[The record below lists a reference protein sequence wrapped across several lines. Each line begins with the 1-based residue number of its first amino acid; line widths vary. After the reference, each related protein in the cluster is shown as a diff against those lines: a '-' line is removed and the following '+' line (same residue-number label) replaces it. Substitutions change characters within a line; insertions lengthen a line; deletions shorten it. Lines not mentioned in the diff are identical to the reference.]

1 MKSDRNFLT
10 SLFDPEF
17 VPTALK
23 VALVVGSLLFTIN
36 HSAALLKKQMT
47 RDRWIAGIL
56 TYVVPYVVNIH
67 GQFTS
72 RSRRS

>member
-1 MKSDRNFLT
+1 MKSDRNLLT

-17 VPTALK
+17 VLTALK
-23 VALVVGSLLFTIN
+23 VSLVVGSLLFVIN

-47 RDRWIAGIL
+47 RDRWISGIV
-56 TYVVPYVVNIH
+56 TYLVPYVVNIQ

>member
-1 MKSDRNFLT
+1 MKSTKDFLK

-17 VPTALK
+17 SPTALK
-23 VALVVGSLLFTIN
+23 VAGVVGSLLFAIN
-36 HSAALLKKQMT
+36 HGVALFNQQMT
-47 RDRWIAGIL
+47 RDRWISGSL
-56 TYVVPYVVNIH
+56 TYLVPYIVNIH